1 MVLASEAE
9 IHYTWLLPT
18 PMRCMSVSAIAQM
31 ENASFLKWLTPQTAC
46 FSACTFQMTYDEFFP
61 HGWLW
66 YQVLEGKRILGNIVI
81 AELTHYK
88 TSTNGFHKFL
98 VAKYILDRPNCPRF
112 CNCSYSSDNR
122 SPASSRIMPN
132 LSYRLVVSDLHSDQT
147 E

>member
-9 IHYTWLLPT
+9 IHDTWLLPA
-18 PMRCMSVSAIAQM
+18 PMRCMSASAIAQM

-46 FSACTFQMTYDEFFP
+46 FLLVPFKWHMISFFP

-66 YQVLEGKRILGNIVI
+66 CQVHEGKRILGNIVI

-88 TSTNGFHKFL
+88 TSTNGFYKFL
-98 VAKYILDRPNCPRF
+98 VAKYILDRPNCSRF
-112 CNCSYSSDNR
+112 YNCSYSSDNR

-132 LSYRLVVSDLHSDQT
+132 LSYRLIASDLHSDQT